1 MPKLTKLPK
10 IRIIRGKNKKRKIKK
25 SKPLLPDYLN
35 DSPLD
40 IHNNVA
46 KCPILIPT
54 CWNVNDCSPGLRI
67 YDNLLSVKNNG
78 SREIAAV
85 RANNYIPRETGIYYF
100 EVDILECEDDLVISV
115 GVSASYTCLD
125 RLAGWDP
132 GSIGYHSDNGW
143 KYLEYGHG
151 LKYGPTFTAGDTIGC
166 CINFYSNEIFFTKN
180 GVNLGSVC
188 KSKIINQLYPA
199 IGMGGMNSWIEA
211 NFGNKPFKF
220 DIKLYAKTFKSQNGF
235 LIL

>member
-10 IRIIRGKNKKRKIKK
+10 IRIIH
-25 SKPLLPDYLN
+25 
-35 DSPLD
+35 

-54 CWNVNDCSPGLRI
+54 CWNVNDCSPG
-67 YDNLLSVKNNG
+67 

-100 EVDILECEDDLVISV
+100 EIDILECEDDLVISV

-125 RLAGWDP
+125 RLA
-132 GSIGYHSDNGW
+132 
-143 KYLEYGHG
+143 
-151 LKYGPTFTAGDTIGC
+151 
-166 CINFYSNEIFFTKN
+166 
-180 GVNLGSVC
+180 GSVC

-220 DIKLYAKTFKSQNGF
+220 DIMLYAKTFKSQNGF